1 MIACTSNQDIPYSCC
16 LNVSLWQIWQERAIE
31 AQVGN
36 VDFYGVLVLLEGI
49 LQLFFYRVRILD
61 TNKFTNATKNQHV
74 R

>member
-1 MIACTSNQDIPYSCC
+1 MIACTSSQDIPYSCC
-16 LNVSLWQIWQERAIE
+16 LNVSLWQMWQERAHK

-61 TNKFTNATKNQHV
+61 TNKFTNATKNQDV